1 MGDDSVRLARS
12 TVLRLRGLPFQ
23 ATEADIKQF
32 FEGYTLTQCS
42 ICKRNGRATG
52 EAYVQLESEALA
64 AKALTELNCK
74 YVGRRYIE
82 IFEAMESDMVTNV
95 AGEIKEL
102 SGFVLRLRG
111 LPYSATRADV
121 ESFFE
126 GFEICKGDEGVVFAV
141 TSLGKPTGE
150 AYVEFVTEQ
159 SQLEAMKKHK
169 HHMGSRYIE
178 LFKSTKADLLQALQQ
193 NKYYKDEAQKRQILS
208 RTVVMPAA
216 ENQQR
221 LRMQGYGFQVDEVSD
236 VLKGLSVS
244 DRSSLMLSP
253 YQSPSTY
260 DRVQNFRAPP
270 LRQYIPHHSGYMGP
284 QYFIPEQ
291 LPNRLGSVG
300 GVYPPAK
307 MYDGQTAQRL
317 AQQGVMHHD
326 VMMRPQPAYMVHP
339 HVMQQPPQMIRRY
352 PAQGNWEP
360 PHDPLSQFNSPLSHQ
375 YSGSSFQS
383 GTDISPTGPGPAS
396 YPTSPYMTPFV
407 PDQSLPDMFEGDQP
421 PFDFVGQ
428 SAAPTRKTN

>member
-32 FEGYTLTQCS
+32 FEGYTLTHCS

-82 IFEAMESDMVTNV
+82 IFEALESDMAASA
-95 AGEIKEL
+95 AGEMKEL

-126 GFEICKGDEGVVFAV
+126 GLEICKGDEGVVFAV

-208 RTVVMPAA
+208 RTVIGMPTAD
-216 ENQQR
+216 NQQR
-221 LRMQGYGFQVDEVSD
+221 IRMQGYGFQVDEVSD

-253 YQSPSTY
+253 PYQSPANY
-260 DRVQNFRAPP
+260 DRAQGFRAPP
-270 LRQYIPHHSGYMGP
+270 LRQYVPHHSGYMNH

-291 LPNRLGSVG
+291 LPNRLGTMG
-300 GVYPPAK
+300 GMYPGGK
-307 MYDGQTAQRL
+307 IYDAALTQR
-317 AQQGVMHHD
+317 QGMMHHD
-326 VMMRPQPAYMVHP
+326 VYRPQPYLLRP
-339 HVMQQPPQMIRRY
+339 HLMQQPHQMMVRY
-352 PAQGNWEP
+352 PAQGTWEP
-360 PHDPLSQFNSPLSHQ
+360 PHDPLNHVNSPLTPSFSHQ
-375 YSGSSFQS
+375 YSGSFQS
-383 GTDISPTGPGPAS
+383 GMEVSPSGPGPAP
-396 YPTSPYMTPFV
+396 YPTNPYAT
-407 PDQSLPDMFEGDQP
+407 SLPDMFEGDS
-421 PFDFVGQ
+421 FDFAQ
-428 SAAPTRKTN
+428 SAAATRKTN